1 MSGVV
6 HRLPYEAIASMP
18 EGINEVRLYRDDI
31 LKCDVV
37 GKRLDLSMVDE
48 KTLPEASTLKSISHP
63 NVVTVRSASH
73 VDGYVSDPTM
83 RIIEIVTDYYP
94 RGSITDAL
102 LRGESF
108 PGYEA
113 VAIVRNALSGLRELH
128 TKHGVCHRDIKSGNI
143 LLTDPPVHSLIAD
156 LGVAGL
162 FDKNGEVESV
172 NNPTL
177 YSPPELL
184 TTGVLSAASDLFS
197 MGLVLRELIDGRFPY
212 EDYTREGVINALQ
225 RGESPLSSQDL
236 QLPLWA
242 PKTLRRVYS
251 KALQSD
257 PIKRFASA
265 KEMDLALSKVRI
277 ASWKKIDEFSWEARK
292 NVADNFCIRV
302 DVKKSTSGLSMS
314 VRSNRTGKFRR
325 FQGNPDVQVSSL
337 HSKEAQKVFDAANAH
352 AF

>member
-6 HRLPYEAIASMP
+6 HRLPYEAIVSMP
-18 EGINEVRLYRDDI
+18 EGINEVRLYRDEI
-31 LKCDVV
+31 LNCEVV

-73 VDGYVSDPTM
+73 VDGYVNDPTM

-102 LRGESF
+102 LRGDSF
-108 PGYEA
+108 SGGEA

-128 TKHGVCHRDIKSGNI
+128 TKHRICHRDIKSGNI
-143 LLTDPPVHSLIAD
+143 LLTEPPIHSLIAD

-162 FDKNGEVESV
+162 FDLNGEVEAV

-177 YSPPELL
+177 YSPPELF
-184 TTGVLSAASDLFS
+184 TTGILTAGSDLFS
-197 MGLVLRELIDGRFPY
+197 MGLVLRELFGGRFPY
-212 EDYTREGVINALQ
+212 EEYTREGVINALQ
-225 RGESPLSSQDL
+225 RGKIPLSSQDL

-242 PKTLRRVYS
+242 PKALRRVYS
-251 KALQSD
+251 KTLQSD
-257 PIKRFASA
+257 PSKRFTSA
-265 KEMDLALSKVRI
+265 KDMDLALSKVRI
-277 ASWKKIDEFSWEARK
+277 ASWKQTDESSWEARK
-292 NVADNFCIRV
+292 NVDDNICIRV
-302 DVKKSTSGLSMS
+302 DAKKTASGLKMS
-314 VRSNRTGKFRR
+314 VRSNRSGKFRR
-325 FQGNPDVQVSSL
+325 FQGNPDVQVPSL
-337 HSKEAQKVFDAANAH
+337 ESKEAQEVFDSANSC

>member
-6 HRLPYEAIASMP
+6 HRLPYEAIVSMP
-18 EGINEVRLYRDDI
+18 EGINEVRLYRDEI

-73 VDGYVSDPTM
+73 VDGYVNDPTM

-102 LRGESF
+102 LKGEFFS
-108 PGYEA
+108 GNEA

-128 TKHGVCHRDIKSGNI
+128 TKHGICHRDVKSGNI

-162 FDKNGEVESV
+162 FDEKGEVEAV

-184 TTGVLSAASDLFS
+184 TTGVLTAGSDLYS
-197 MGLVLRELIDGRFPY
+197 MALVLRELVGGRFPY
-212 EDYTREGVINALQ
+212 ENYTREGVVHALQ
-225 RGESPLSSQDL
+225 RGASPLSSQDL
-236 QLPLWA
+236 QLPPWA

-251 KALQSD
+251 KALHRD
-257 PIKRFASA
+257 PNKRFGSA
-265 KEMDLALSKVRI
+265 KDMDSALSKVRI
-277 ASWKKIDEFSWEARK
+277 ASWKRIDESSWEARK
-292 NVADNFCIRV
+292 NVDDNFCIRV
-302 DVKKSTSGLSMS
+302 DVRKTRLGLNMT
-314 VRSNRTGKFRR
+314 VRSNRSGKFRR
-325 FQGNPDVQVSSL
+325 FQGYPDVQVPSL
-337 HSKEAQKVFDAANAH
+337 ESKEAQQVFDAANTY